1 MPDKEQVRETA
12 TQPMADSKMHPVES
26 QRLIALG
33 FDPLAPVYDATRGY
47 SEEAITQALFYGL
60 RHERKTVDF
69 QVELRNGDCVLPME
83 IELLQVVFVTEFDH
97 ETGQPDHF
105 NNPAWYLRGHLGRC
119 DINPNGEVIRMYA
132 YTHEL
137 AEGELSAYLQIVR
150 EVPVKIPALSLDGC
164 LTESFGR
171 PSIATPVGY

>member
-1 MPDKEQVRETA
+1 MPDEKQVREMA
-12 TQPMADSKMHPVES
+12 TQPMADSKMHLGES

-33 FDPLAPVYDATRGY
+33 FDPLAPVYNATHGY
-47 SEEAITQALFYGL
+47 SEEAITQAVFYGL

-69 QVELRNGDCVLPME
+69 QVELRGGDCVLPME
-83 IELLQVVFVTEFDH
+83 IELLQVVFVTEHDD

-105 NNPAWYLRGHLGRC
+105 EDPAWYLRGYLGGC
-119 DINPNGEVIRMYA
+119 DLNPNGEVIRMHA

-137 AEGELSAYLQIVR
+137 AEGELSAYLQIVQ

-164 LTESFGR
+164 LTESFGH
-171 PSIATPVGY
+171 PSVATPVGY